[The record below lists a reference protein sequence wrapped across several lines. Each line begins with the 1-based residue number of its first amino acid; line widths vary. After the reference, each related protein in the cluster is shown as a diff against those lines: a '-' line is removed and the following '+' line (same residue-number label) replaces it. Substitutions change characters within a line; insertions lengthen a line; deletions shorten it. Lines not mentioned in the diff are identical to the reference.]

1 MELTAQQIP
10 APLKM
15 TDVFQAPNSDASQL
29 EMQGMVLQRQYF
41 NGTTGGSSSMQEG
54 KKPLS
59 PEALAA
65 KKKSIG
71 LFPEMNYKT
80 SGMTYELKGIE
91 NQNGTDFYV
100 LFTTDGD
107 KQQFDYF
114 NTKTFLKA
122 KSVIIQTQD
131 GETSEQAISFGDYKD
146 ESGLLFAH
154 TMNLMMG
161 EMGLSGKITIEVNGK
176 VDPKLFVE

>member
-1 MELTAQQIP
+1 
-10 APLKM
+10 
-15 TDVFQAPNSDASQL
+15 
-29 EMQGMVLQRQYF
+29 
-41 NGTTGGSSSMQEG
+41 MQEG

-65 KKKSIG
+65 KKKSVG

-114 NTKTFLKA
+114 DIKTFLKS

-131 GETSEQAISFGDYKD
+131 GETSEQAISFSDYKD
-146 ESGLLFAH
+146 VNGLLFPH
-154 TMNLMMG
+154 SMNLMMG
-161 EMGLSGKITIEVNGK
+161 EMGLTGKIVKLEVNGK